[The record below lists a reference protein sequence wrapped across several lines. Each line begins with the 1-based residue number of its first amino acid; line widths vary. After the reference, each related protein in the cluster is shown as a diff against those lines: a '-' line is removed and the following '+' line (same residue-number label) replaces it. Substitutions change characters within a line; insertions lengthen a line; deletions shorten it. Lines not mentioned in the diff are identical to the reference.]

1 MIKSCARHG
10 YRDISMKKIAFL
22 VFACFISVFAKAQTK
37 ENVTKID
44 GIITISEVVTVENT
58 TADEIYNAIGV
69 SGYGIEYI
77 KSIET
82 AKNNGLFF

>member
-58 TADEIYNAIGV
+58 TADEIYNSV
-69 SGYGIEYI
+69 YYG
-77 KSIET
+77 SIRLT
-82 AKNNGLFF
+82 IAPKQLFKTKTKKLV